1 MDAREWSDRV
11 TDWDILDSHRELHQ
25 EDVWRG
31 GDGGIERKIIR
42 QWDYTAQIAWKL
54 LVSQQR
60 FFAGILLT
68 DKEMTL
74 FDNDTY
80 AVASLDPIDENATWD
95 KYVVTYTSA
104 VSTLVMKEEYF
115 YDTGR
120 YQSWEKDRF
129 SQFTWDER
137 LTKRVTSDAEDYY
150 ERQRMTAVKSSFT
163 NGSGRDNRSL
173 GSNVSRQKTMASKP
187 AGLRS
192 SHRKLTRRLNCGTS
206 RITRVGTTRS

>member
-1 MDAREWSDRV
+1 M
-11 TDWDILDSHRELHQ
+11 
-25 EDVWRG
+25 WRG

-60 FFAGILLT
+60 LFAGILLT

-104 VSTLVMKEEYF
+104 VSTLVMKEKMF
-115 YDTGR
+115 
-120 YQSWEKDRF
+120 
-129 SQFTWDER
+129 
-137 LTKRVTSDAEDYY
+137 
-150 ERQRMTAVKSSFT
+150 
-163 NGSGRDNRSL
+163 
-173 GSNVSRQKTMASKP
+173 
-187 AGLRS
+187 
-192 SHRKLTRRLNCGTS
+192 
-206 RITRVGTTRS
+206 TTRPVSIVGERSVFAIHLG